1 MGRGS
6 FEEKDTL
13 QDLRC
18 MQNQAKAKKVILL
31 DCRMYDH
38 EYGIPYYFQRSN
50 SSALRIF
57 QKNAKK

>member
-18 MQNQAKAKKVILL
+18 MQNKAEAKKVILL
-31 DCRMYDH
+31 DRRIYDH
-38 EYGIPYYFQRSN
+38 EY
-50 SSALRIF
+50 
-57 QKNAKK
+57 